1 MLIWCSA
8 AFFSTGIKSTIEA
21 REMKK
26 KKSIYFR
33 SFFCCSLESSNIT
46 HSIHTRGFMPY
57 TRDYIN
63 SVFVYDCWMK
73 KRANYSSLLILHT
86 EACCA
91 VYSPCDSP
99 TLVLDTQQQPFLFHA
114 AHILCK
120 STYTGENF
128 LDRVSLHS
136 WTFFPSVLL
145 TVFFFF
151 VNSTCAALLDSFRD
165 DCRFWYIMVAPPT
178 GTNPAHIK
186 KMKLFTVHIRWRHAT
201 IFLVISCLAFCR
213 GIQLILIPVSY
224 RNRLSSCSIIFIAW
238 LLHGKWK
245 IYLLF
250 CDSDW
255 YLQAN
260 FTHRKSWSSF

>member
-1 MLIWCSA
+1 M
-8 AFFSTGIKSTIEA
+8 
-21 REMKK
+21 
-26 KKSIYFR
+26 FR
-33 SFFCCSLESSNIT
+33 SLFFHRNQKHNWSKRNEEKKIYLLSLFFFCCSLESSNIT

-145 TVFFFF
+145 TVFFF
-151 VNSTCAALLDSFRD
+151 L
-165 DCRFWYIMVAPPT
+165 
-178 GTNPAHIK
+178 
-186 KMKLFTVHIRWRHAT
+186 
-201 IFLVISCLAFCR
+201 
-213 GIQLILIPVSY
+213 LIPHAQH
-224 RNRLSSCSIIFIAW
+224 C
-238 LLHGKWK
+238 
-245 IYLLF
+245 
-250 CDSDW
+250 
-255 YLQAN
+255 
-260 FTHRKSWSSF
+260 